1 MKKHTKKIL
10 SIGLSAA
17 LVAPLV
23 LSNQGLINAATT
35 PVTSGKIKFVA
46 LDDTKNTFVK
56 SKDVKLTKLDTQTG
70 KVVGLAEAWVNAA
83 AVSKTTSDVGEAT
96 FENVTAGKYALTMA
110 VNATTNV
117 TRFVTYA
124 PKATDLITKVT
135 ALPALADVDKK
146 VSGAIG
152 GTIKGA
158 NATTTVAIVG
168 KDATWTTKAD
178 ANGVF
183 NVFLPAGTYDVII
196 VGKDAD
202 ASTDDKKNV
211 LYKAV
216 KVQAGQTS
224 SPLEQ
229 MDATTAWANEENGFK
244 FVESKVSTTSTSESF
259 SNVSKEYKGTV
270 DRDATVSAYVVDDNK
285 TTGDKTDDVY
295 KLLAE
300 TTAKYDSKKKIAPF
314 ALKVPAA
321 QPGKTIKVIVRDTAA
336 NTFTKDYTFAL
347 LDPKFTSDSTKAEI
361 GQPIDIT
368 FTDVTK
374 TLGSKDLVVKV
385 KVKGANDD
393 TYKTLEKS
401 TGTTGDKVKDYSVAS
416 GKITVNA
423 AYFIKNFA
431 AKAQDYTFS
440 IVDTGFDTT
449 KSTVDQKLVAST
461 AVAPALTV
469 AAEKG
474 TTGTKLKV
482 TAGAGNSIKYVK
494 SSTAPTAPK
503 LYSDVPTSTAYVAN
517 DEITGVDAKT
527 TKYLA
532 VYEVNAAGQVLK
544 YKALTL
550 TDKQVVAAADAAA
563 LTGVLLDA
571 GAEGKTK
578 VTLPT
583 TGTFKYAKVASAGTA
598 LSKPKVGDA
607 ATAYTTAIA
616 NDDEVSVTAGD
627 RLYVVEVDSS
637 SKITK
642 WVELTVKTADI
653 GVPAP

>member
-96 FENVTAGKYALTMA
+96 FENVTAGKYALTMT
-110 VNATTNV
+110 VNATTTV

-124 PKATDLITKVT
+124 PKSTELVTKVT

-158 NATTTVAIVG
+158 DETTTVAIVG
-168 KDATWTTKAD
+168 KDATWTTKTD
-178 ANGVF
+178 DNGVF
-183 NVFLPAGTYDVII
+183 NVFLPAGTYDVIV
-196 VGKDAD
+196 VGKDTS
-202 ASTDDKKNV
+202 ASTDDKKNT

-229 MDATTAWANEENGFK
+229 MDATVAWANGENGFK
-244 FVESKVSTTSTSESF
+244 FTESKVSATSNSESF
-259 SNVSKEYKGTV
+259 SNISKEYKGTV
-270 DRDATVSAYVVDDNK
+270 DRDATVSAYAVDDKK
-285 TTGDKTDDVY
+285 TEEKTDDVY
-295 KLLAE
+295 TLLAE
-300 TTAKYDSKKKIAPF
+300 TTAKYDSKKATPAPF
-314 ALKVPAA
+314 SLKVPAA
-321 QPGKTIKVIVRDTAA
+321 QPGKKIKVIVRDTAA
-336 NTFTKDYTFAL
+336 NTFEKDFTFGL
-347 LDPKFTSDSTKAEI
+347 LDPKFTNDSTKAEI

-374 TLGSKDLVVKV
+374 TLGSKKLVVKV
-385 KVKGANDD
+385 KVKGTDDD

-416 GKITVNA
+416 GKITINPAFFVRE
-423 AYFIKNFA
+423 FA
-431 AKAQDYTFS
+431 AKAQEYTFS

-449 KSTVDQKLVAST
+449 KSTVDQKLAASSV
-461 AVAPALTV
+461 VAPALTV
-469 AAEKG
+469 VAEKG

-482 TAGAGNSIKYVK
+482 TAGTGNTIKYAK

-503 LYSDVPTSTAYVAN
+503 LYSDVPTSTEYAA
-517 DEITGVDAKT
+517 DAEITGVDAKT

-550 TDKQVVAAADAAA
+550 TDKQVVAADAAA
-563 LTGVLLDA
+563 LTASLSK

-578 VTLPT
+578 VTLPE
-583 TGTFKYAKVASAGTA
+583 TGKFKYAKVASAGTA
-598 LSKPKVGDA
+598 LTKPKVGDA
-607 ATAYTTAIA
+607 ATAYATAIVNA
-616 NDDEVSVTAGD
+616 AEVSVAAGD

-642 WVELTVKTADI
+642 WVELTVATENI
-653 GVPAP
+653 GVAPQN

>member
-1 MKKHTKKIL
+1 MKKHTKKLL
-10 SIGLSAA
+10 SLGLSAA

-23 LSNQGLINAATT
+23 LSNQGLVNAVEA
-35 PVTSGKIKFVA
+35 PKNGKIKFVA
-46 LDDTKNTFVK
+46 LDDTKGTFVK
-56 SKDVKLTKLDTQTG
+56 SKEVKLTKLDTQTG

-83 AVSKTTSDVGEAT
+83 ADTKTTSDAGEAT
-96 FENVTAGKYALTMA
+96 FENVTAGKYALTMT
-110 VNATTNV
+110 VNATTTV

-124 PKATDLITKVT
+124 PKATELITKVT

-183 NVFLPAGTYDVII
+183 NVFLPAGTYDVIV
-196 VGKDAD
+196 VGKDTD
-202 ASTDDKKNV
+202 TSTDDKKNT

-229 MDATTAWANEENGFK
+229 MDATVAWANGEKGFK
-244 FVESKVSTTSTSESF
+244 FTESKVSATSTSESF
-259 SNVSKEYKGTV
+259 SNISKEYKGTV
-270 DRDATVSAYVVDDNK
+270 DRDAIISAYAVDEK
-285 TTGDKTDDVY
+285 GTEVKTDDVY
-295 KLLAE
+295 TLLAE
-300 TTAKYDSKKKIAPF
+300 TTAKYDSKKATPAPF
-314 ALKVPAA
+314 SLKVPAV
-321 QPGKTIKVIVRDTAA
+321 QPGKIIKVIVRDTAA
-336 NTFTKDYTFAL
+336 NTFEKDFKFDL
-347 LDPKFTSDSTKAEI
+347 LDPKFKEDSTKAEI

-374 TLGSKDLVVKV
+374 TLGSDKLVVKV
-385 KVKGANDD
+385 KVKGADD
-393 TYKTLEKS
+393 NTYKTLVKS

-416 GKITVNA
+416 GKITINA
-423 AYFIKNFA
+423 AYFVKNFA

-449 KSTVDQKLVAST
+449 KSTIDQKLVAST

-469 AAEKG
+469 VAEKG

-482 TAGAGNSIKYVK
+482 TATAETQNKIIYAK

-503 LYSDVPTSTAYVAN
+503 LYSEVAN
-517 DEITGVDAKT
+517 STEYKAGDEITGVDAKT

-550 TDKQVVAAADAAA
+550 TDKQVVAADAAA
-563 LTGVLLDA
+563 LTASLSA

-578 VTLPT
+578 VTLPE
-583 TGTFKYAKVASAGTA
+583 TGKFKYAKVASAGTA
-598 LSKPKVGDA
+598 LTKPKVGDA
-607 ATAYTTAIA
+607 ATTYATAIVNA
-616 NDDEVSVTAGD
+616 AEVSVAAGD

-653 GVPAP
+653 GVAP

>member
-1 MKKHTKKIL
+1 MKKHTKKLL

-23 LSNQGLINAATT
+23 LSNQGLVSAVTT
-35 PVTSGKIKFVA
+35 PPSSGKIKFVA
-46 LDDTKNTFVK
+46 LDDTKNTFVENK
-56 SKDVKLTKLDTQTG
+56 AVKLTKLDTQTG
-70 KVVGLAEAWVNAA
+70 KVVGLVEAWVNAA
-83 AVSKTTSDVGEAT
+83 AISKTTNATGEAT

-110 VNATTNV
+110 VNTTTTV
-117 TRFVTYA
+117 TRFVTYT
-124 PKATDLITKVT
+124 PKATELVTKVT

-183 NVFLPAGTYDVII
+183 NVFLPAGTYDVIV
-196 VGKDAD
+196 VGKDTD
-202 ASTDDKKNV
+202 ATTDDKKNV

-229 MDATTAWANEENGFK
+229 MDATTAWTNGENGFK
-244 FVESKVSTTSTSESF
+244 FVESKVSATSTSESF
-259 SNVSKEYKGTV
+259 SNISKEYKGTV

-285 TTGDKTDDVY
+285 TISDKTDDVY
-295 KLLAE
+295 TLLTE
-300 TTAKYDSKKKIAPF
+300 TTAKYDSKKAIAPF

-321 QPGKTIKVIVRDTAA
+321 QPGKTIKVIVRDIAA
-336 NTFTKDYTFAL
+336 NTFAKDFTFAL
-347 LDPKFTSDSTKAEI
+347 LDPKFVSDSTKAEI

-385 KVKGANDD
+385 KVKGDNDS
-393 TYKTLEKS
+393 TYKTLVRS
-401 TGTTGDKVKDYSVAS
+401 TGTTADKVKDYSVAS
-416 GKITVNA
+416 GKITINP
-423 AYFIKNFA
+423 AYFVKNFA
-431 AKAQDYTFS
+431 GKAQDYTFS

-469 AAEKG
+469 VAEKG

-503 LYSDVPTSTAYVAN
+503 LYSDVPTSTAYTTN

-532 VYEVNAAGQVLK
+532 VYEVNTAGQVLK

-550 TDKQVVAAADAAA
+550 TDKQVVAADAAA
-563 LTGVLLDA
+563 LTASLSA

-583 TGTFKYAKVASAGTA
+583 TGTFKYVKVASGATA
-598 LSKPKVGDA
+598 LTKPKVGDA
-607 ATAYTTAIA
+607 ATAYTTAIVNA
-616 NDDEVSVTAGD
+616 GEVSVAAGD
-627 RLYVVEVDSS
+627 RLYVVEVDGS

-642 WVELTVKTADI
+642 WVELTVKTEDI
-653 GVPAP
+653 GVPVTP